1 MHQQE
6 LLKNIKQILVDTQ
19 SKHIEKGWLKMRET
33 DMDNPKVKYMICALC
48 HKKLHPLD
56 AHMIRINGKL
66 DVAHIDCCNEIIKN
80 KE

>member
-1 MHQQE
+1 MH
-6 LLKNIKQILVDTQ
+6 
-19 SKHIEKGWLKMRET
+19 ET
-33 DMDNPKVKYMICALC
+33 DMNNPKVKYMICDLC

-66 DVAHIDCCNEIIKN
+66 DVAHIDCCNEVKRN